1 VAVISVSPARALRRP
16 LRPDV
21 RAVVGILLMLVAIGG
36 SVTVWTTQQD
46 TRGVLVA
53 AHDLAAG
60 TVLQPSDLAIAQTRL
75 DDTLYQAALPSNE
88 LSRTIGRQLA
98 EPAHANQILA
108 RGQLSTHPL
117 LGPDQEV
124 LAIPI
129 RADAAAGGRIRTGDA
144 VQIVA
149 TDTKHDGTSH
159 VVLPRVT
166 VYEVGRDQ
174 GGSSGS
180 SSVPLSGVGSSA
192 ASSWITVVVDQQQA
206 LQLTAARW
214 ADELD
219 VAVLPPQ
226 AQQ

>member
-1 VAVISVSPARALRRP
+1 MAVISVSPARALRRP

-53 AHDLAAG
+53 AHDLPAG
-60 TVLQPSDLAIAQTRL
+60 TILQPSDLAIAQTRL

-129 RADAAAGGRIRTGDA
+129 RADSAAGGRIRAGDS

-174 GGSSGS
+174 SSGS
-180 SSVPLSGVGSSA
+180 GGAPLSGVGSSA
-192 ASSWITVVVDQQQA
+192 ASSWITLVVDQQQA